1 MPLRSEIKRVKC
13 SQRAPAKSEAKIYR
27 GNRNLI
33 QKRNP
38 LRSHREMV
46 ERSGSFFVQTYIFRT
61 VEGMQPETV

>member
-1 MPLRSEIKRVKC
+1 MKC

-27 GNRNLI
+27 GNRDLI

-46 ERSGSFFVQTYIFRT
+46 ERSGSFFCANIYFPHSRGDATGDGVMDTWLD
-61 VEGMQPETV
+61 G